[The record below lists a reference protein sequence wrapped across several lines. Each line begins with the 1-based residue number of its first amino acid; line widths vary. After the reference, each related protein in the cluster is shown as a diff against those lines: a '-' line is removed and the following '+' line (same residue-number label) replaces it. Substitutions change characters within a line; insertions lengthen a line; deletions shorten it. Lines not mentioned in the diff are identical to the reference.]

1 MLKKENLIKIGHFAK
16 PHGIKG
22 EISLVTD
29 YDIADI
35 FDDDLYLVCEMD
47 GIPVPFFIESYRPKN
62 NTTVLIGLA
71 DIDSE
76 DKAKLLT
83 GKQVYMPSDW
93 ILPDEEDMTEWKY
106 LTGYVVTDDKTGT
119 IGTVSDIDDQTINVL
134 LKVDYKGK
142 EILIPVA
149 LITALDREQKRIDVL
164 LPEGFWEI

>member
-1 MLKKENLIKIGHFAK
+1 MLKTEDLIKIGHFAK

-29 YDIADI
+29 YDITDI
-35 FDDDLYLVCEMD
+35 SDDDSYLVCEMD

-62 NTTVLIGLA
+62 NKTVLIGLA

-76 DKAKLLT
+76 YKAKLFT
-83 GKQVYMPSDW
+83 GKQVYMPSDR
-93 ILPDEEDMTEWKY
+93 ISPDDEDITEWKY
-106 LTGYVVTDDKTGT
+106 LTGYVVTDDKTGI
-119 IGTVSDIDDQTINVL
+119 IGTVSEIDDQTINVL

-149 LITALDREQKRIDVL
+149 LITALDREQKIIEVL